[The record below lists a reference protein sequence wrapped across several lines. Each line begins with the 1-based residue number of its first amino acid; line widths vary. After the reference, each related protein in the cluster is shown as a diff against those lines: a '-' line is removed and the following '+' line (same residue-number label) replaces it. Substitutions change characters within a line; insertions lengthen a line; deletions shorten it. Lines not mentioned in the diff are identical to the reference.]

1 MIQQTMFVRRNS
13 FLHSVDPRAKL
24 FLSGCLFLVGI
35 LFTDYRVMVSLFLLE
50 ICILL
55 VLARISLKTLYQ
67 YVRLILPLVVMA
79 LVIWPIFQR
88 EGDIIFEYWKIIVTK
103 EGIFMGIAMG
113 FRLLSLIVATY
124 LLLMTTEQRD
134 LVLALV
140 KMGLRYDF
148 GLMLAIA
155 LSKVPALAGIAMTIM
170 DAQKAR
176 GLELEKGNIAEKVR
190 KYIPILIP
198 LIIEAIR
205 MAEGLSIAID
215 SRAFGRGDRTYLR
228 ELHFRKRDTVTM
240 IVTGM
245 VMCLCVWLRIK
256 GYGVMVLP

>member
-1 MIQQTMFVRRNS
+1 MIQQTMFIRKES
-13 FLHSVDPRAKL
+13 FLHSLDPRSKL
-24 FLSGCLFLVGI
+24 LLSVSLFMVGI
-35 LFTDYRVMVSLFLLE
+35 LFNDYRVMVSLF
-50 ICILL
+50 CIEVVMLG
-55 VLARISLKTLYQ
+55 VLARIPFSRLYP
-67 YVRLILPLVVMA
+67 YLRLILPLIIMA
-79 LVIWPIFQR
+79 LAIWPIFQR
-88 EGDIIFEYWKIIVTK
+88 QGHIIFQYSFLIITK
-103 EGIFMGIAMG
+103 EGIYMGVAMA

-198 LIIEAIR
+198 LIIEAIK

-215 SRAFGRGDRTYLR
+215 SRAFGKGERTYLR
-228 ELHFRKRDTVTM
+228 ELHFRKKDF
-240 IVTGM
+240 M
-245 VMCLCVWLRIK
+245 VSVLIGIGVVLCVLVRIY

>member
-1 MIQQTMFVRRNS
+1 MIQQTMFIRKKS
-13 FLHSVDPRAKL
+13 FLHSLDPRTKIC
-24 FLSGCLFLVGI
+24 LSVSLFLVGV
-35 LFTDYRVMVSLFLLE
+35 LFSDYRVLVSLFLLE
-50 ICILL
+50 VSILL
-55 VLARISLKTLYQ
+55 VFARIPFSKLFSYL
-67 YVRLILPLVVMA
+67 RLILPLVVMA
-79 LVIWPIFQR
+79 LVIWPLFQR
-88 EGDIIFEYWKIIVTK
+88 EGTVIWKYWKIIVTQ
-103 EGIFMGIAMG
+103 EGIKMGVAMS
-113 FRLLSLIVATY
+113 FRLLSLVVATY

-140 KMGLRYDF
+140 RMGLRYDF

-215 SRAFGRGDRTYLR
+215 SRAFGRGERTYLR
-228 ELHFRKRDTVTM
+228 ELHFRKRDIGVTAVTSVMVISCM
-240 IVTGM
+240 IM
-245 VMCLCVWLRIK
+245 RLK
-256 GYGVMVLP
+256 GYGIMVLP

>member
-1 MIQQTMFVRRNS
+1 MIQQTMFIRKES
-13 FLHSVDPRAKL
+13 FLHGLDPRTKFFLSTGL
-24 FLSGCLFLVGI
+24 FLIGI
-35 LFTDYRVMVSLFLLE
+35 MFSDYRILITLFSLE
-50 ICILL
+50 IFILR
-55 VLARISLKTLYQ
+55 VIAQIPFSKIFPYLK
-67 YVRLILPLVVMA
+67 LILPLVIMA
-79 LVIWPIFQR
+79 LLIWPIFQR
-88 EGDIIFEYWKIIVTK
+88 EGTILWHYWKIIVTL
-103 EGIFMGIAMG
+103 EGIKMGIAMS

-124 LLLMTTEQRD
+124 LLLLTTEQRD

-140 KMGLRYDF
+140 RMGLRYDF
-148 GLMLAIA
+148 GLMIAIA

-176 GLELEKGNIAEKVR
+176 GLELDKGNIMQKVR

-215 SRAFGRGDRTYLR
+215 SRAFGRGERTYLR
-228 ELHFRKRDTVTM
+228 ELQFRKRDSAIIAGIIMAVS
-240 IVTGM
+240 I
-245 VMCLCVWLRIK
+245 CLIIRLR

>member
-1 MIQQTMFVRRNS
+1 MIQQSMFIRRES
-13 FLHSVDPRAKL
+13 FLHSLDPRTKL
-24 FLSGCLFLVGI
+24 FLSGCIFLVGI
-35 LFTDYRVMVSLFLLE
+35 LFNSHTVMVFLFCLEVVLL
-50 ICILL
+50 LL
-55 VLARISLKTLYQ
+55 LAKISFSQVYPYL
-67 YVRLILPLVVMA
+67 RLILPLVVMA
-79 LVIWPIFQR
+79 MAIWPLFQR
-88 EGDIIFEYWKIIVTK
+88 EGTILFEYWKIIVTK
-103 EGIFMGIAMG
+103 EGIQMGIAMS

-215 SRAFGRGDRTYLR
+215 SRAFGKGERTYLR
-228 ELHFRKRDTVTM
+228 ELHFRKKDGAVTV
-240 IVTGM
+240 VVGM
-245 VMCLCVWLRIK
+245 VVVLCVVLRLK

>member
-1 MIQQTMFVRRNS
+1 MIQQTMFIRKRS
-13 FLHSVDPRAKL
+13 FLHSLDPRTKL
-24 FLSGCLFLVGI
+24 ILS
-35 LFTDYRVMVSLFLLE
+35 VSLFLIGILFNDYRVLLSLFFLE
-50 ICILL
+50 VVLL
-55 VLARISLKTLYQ
+55 WSVGRISLLNLFPYL
-67 YVRLILPLVVMA
+67 RLILPLVVMA

-88 EGDIIFEYWKIIVTK
+88 EGTILFQYWKIIVTR
-103 EGIFMGIAMG
+103 EGIEMGIAMS

-198 LIIEAIR
+198 LIIAAIKL
-205 MAEGLSIAID
+205 AEGLSIAID
-215 SRAFGRGDRTYLR
+215 SRAFGKGERTYVR
-228 ELHFRKRDTVTM
+228 ELRFRKRDIVVTAISCVV
-240 IVTGM
+240 IV
-245 VMCLCVWLRIK
+245 VCVAMRIK

>member
-1 MIQQTMFVRRNS
+1 MIQQTMFIRKRS
-13 FLHSVDPRAKL
+13 FLHSLDPRTKL
-24 FLSGCLFLVGI
+24 ILSVSLFFIGI
-35 LFTDYRVMVSLFLLE
+35 LFNDYRVLLSLFFLE
-50 ICILL
+50 VILL
-55 VLARISLKTLYQ
+55 WGVGRISLLNLYP
-67 YVRLILPLVVMA
+67 YLRLILPLVVMA

-88 EGDIIFEYWKIIVTK
+88 EGTVLFQYWRIIVTR
-103 EGIFMGIAMG
+103 EGIEMGIAMS

-198 LIIEAIR
+198 LIIAAIR
-205 MAEGLSIAID
+205 LAEGLSIAID
-215 SRAFGRGDRTYLR
+215 SRAFGKGERTYVR
-228 ELHFRKRDTVTM
+228 ELHFRKRDI
-240 IVTGM
+240 IVTAIGC
-245 VMCLCVWLRIK
+245 VVTVLCVAMRIK
-256 GYGVMVLP
+256 GYGVMELP

>member
-1 MIQQTMFVRRNS
+1 MIQQTMFIRRKS
-13 FLHSVDPRAKL
+13 FLHSLDPRTKI
-24 FLSGCLFLVGI
+24 FLSVCLFFVGI
-35 LFTDYRVMVSLFLLE
+35 LFSDYKVLVSLFCLE
-50 ICILL
+50 ILILL
-55 VLARISLKTLYQ
+55 VAAKISFSKLFPYL
-67 YVRLILPLVVMA
+67 RLILPLVVMA

-88 EGDIIFEYWKIIVTK
+88 EGTVIWKYWKIIVTK
-103 EGIFMGIAMG
+103 EGIFMGVAMS

-215 SRAFGRGDRTYLR
+215 SRAFGRGERTYLR
-228 ELHFRKRDTVTM
+228 ELHYRKRDIGVTL
-240 IVTGM
+240 IVGI
-245 VMCLCVWLRIK
+245 VVFVCVVFRLK

>member
-1 MIQQTMFVRRNS
+1 MGV
-13 FLHSVDPRAKL
+13 A
-24 FLSGCLFLVGI
+24 
-35 LFTDYRVMVSLFLLE
+35 
-50 ICILL
+50 
-55 VLARISLKTLYQ
+55 
-67 YVRLILPLVVMA
+67 MA
-79 LVIWPIFQR
+79 
-88 EGDIIFEYWKIIVTK
+88 
-103 EGIFMGIAMG
+103 

-176 GLELEKGNIAEKVR
+176 GLELDKGNIAEKVR

-215 SRAFGRGDRTYLR
+215 SRAFGKGERTYLR
-228 ELHFRKRDTVTM
+228 ELHFGKKDFMVS
-240 IVTGM
+240 ILTGIG
-245 VMCLCVWLRIK
+245 VVLCVVIRIY

>member
-1 MIQQTMFVRRNS
+1 MIVLLLLAKIS
-13 FLHSVDPRAKL
+13 FSQI
-24 FLSGCLFLVGI
+24 FL
-35 LFTDYRVMVSLFLLE
+35 
-50 ICILL
+50 
-55 VLARISLKTLYQ
+55 
-67 YVRLILPLVVMA
+67 YVRLILPLVIMA
-79 LVIWPIFQR
+79 LAIWPVFQR
-88 EGDIIFEYWKIIVTK
+88 EGTVLFEYWKIIVTK
-103 EGIFMGIAMG
+103 EGIYMGIAMS

-140 KMGLRYDF
+140 RMGLRYDF

-215 SRAFGRGDRTYLR
+215 SRAFGKGERTYLR
-228 ELHFRKRDTVTM
+228 ELHFRKRDAGVAAVVG
-240 IVTGM
+240 IM
-245 VMCLCVWLRIK
+245 VVLCIGLRLQ

>member
-1 MIQQTMFVRRNS
+1 MIQQTMFVRKSS
-13 FLHSVDPRAKL
+13 FLHSLDPRSKL
-24 FLSGCLFLVGI
+24 FLSGSLFLVGI
-35 LFTDYRVMVSLFLLE
+35 FFNDYRAMVSLFVCEIIVLL
-50 ICILL
+50 L
-55 VLARISLKTLYQ
+55 LARIPFSRLYP
-67 YVRLILPLVVMA
+67 YLRLILPLVVMA
-79 LVIWPIFQR
+79 LVVWPIFQR
-88 EGDIIFEYWKIIVTK
+88 RGDVVFQFWKIIVTK
-103 EGIFMGIAMG
+103 EGIFMGISMS

-215 SRAFGRGDRTYLR
+215 SRAFGKGERTYLR
-228 ELHFRKRDTVTM
+228 ELHFGKRDALVTVL
-240 IVTGM
+240 
-245 VMCLCVWLRIK
+245 MCAGVVLCVVMRMK

>member
-1 MIQQTMFVRRNS
+1 MIQQTMFIRKD
-13 FLHSVDPRAKL
+13 SVFHTLDPRTKL
-24 FLSGCLFLVGI
+24 LLSAELFCIGV
-35 LFTDYRVMVSLFLLE
+35 LFSDYRMLVSLFCLE
-50 ICILL
+50 IFLL
-55 VLARISLKTLYQ
+55 LTFAKIPVKQLYPYLK
-67 YVRLILPLVVMA
+67 LILPLVLMA
-79 LVIWPIFQR
+79 LIIWPIFQR
-88 EGDIIFEYWKIIVTK
+88 EGTILFQYWKIIVTA
-103 EGIFMGIAMG
+103 EGIKMGIAMS

-155 LSKVPALAGIAMTIM
+155 LSKVPALAGIALTIM

-176 GLELEKGNIAEKVR
+176 GLELEKGNLAEKVR

-198 LIIEAIR
+198 LIISAIR
-205 MAEGLSIAID
+205 LAEGLSIAID
-215 SRAFGRGDRTYLR
+215 SRAFGKGERTYVR
-228 ELHFRKRDTVTM
+228 ELSFGRKDL
-240 IVTGM
+240 IVTIVSG
-245 VMCLCVWLRIK
+245 VVTCLCVIFRLK

>member
-1 MIQQTMFVRRNS
+1 MIQQTMFVRKSS
-13 FLHSVDPRAKL
+13 FLHSLDPRSKL
-24 FLSGCLFLVGI
+24 FLSGSLFLVGI
-35 LFTDYRVMVSLFLLE
+35 FFNDYRAMVSLFVCEIIVLL
-50 ICILL
+50 L
-55 VLARISLKTLYQ
+55 LARIPFSRLYP
-67 YVRLILPLVVMA
+67 YLRLILPLVVMA
-79 LVIWPIFQR
+79 LIVWPIFQR
-88 EGDIIFEYWKIIVTK
+88 RGDVVFQFWKIIVTK
-103 EGIFMGIAMG
+103 EGIFMGISMS

-215 SRAFGRGDRTYLR
+215 SRAFGKGERTYLR
-228 ELHFRKRDTVTM
+228 ELHFGKRDALVTVL
-240 IVTGM
+240 
-245 VMCLCVWLRIK
+245 MCAGVVLCVVMRMK

>member
-1 MIQQTMFVRRNS
+1 MIQQTMFIRKDS
-13 FLHSVDPRAKL
+13 IFHKLDPRTKL
-24 FLSGCLFLVGI
+24 FISAELFCIGV
-35 LFTDYRVMVSLFLLE
+35 LFSDYRMLVSLFCLE
-50 ICILL
+50 IFLL
-55 VLARISLKTLYQ
+55 LIFAKIPFRQLYPYLK
-67 YVRLILPLVVMA
+67 LILPLVLMA
-79 LVIWPIFQR
+79 LIIWPIFQR
-88 EGDIIFEYWKIIVTK
+88 EGTILFQYWKIIVTA
-103 EGIFMGIAMG
+103 EGITMGIAMS

-176 GLELEKGNIAEKVR
+176 GLELEKGNIAEKVK

-198 LIIEAIR
+198 LIIAAIR
-205 MAEGLSIAID
+205 LAEGLSIAID
-215 SRAFGRGDRTYLR
+215 SRAFGKGERTYLR
-228 ELHFRKRDTVTM
+228 ELSFQKKDV
-240 IVTGM
+240 IVTIIGG
-245 VMCLCVWLRIK
+245 VITCLCVIFRLK